1 MIKLLLHSW
10 LFSSPSPG
18 GVSRLRSDLSQTW
31 QFLKKRYQGL
41 KMKFRTLKILRARRN
56 ARKRIQTTEK
66 AVQALII
73 ILALVFLLLVGCSY
87 NMIPHETKI
96 EYGTTATDSK
106 HDKRQEKRFI
116 TQSWRWSRHD

>member
-10 LFSSPSPG
+10 LFSSPSPD
-18 GVSRLRSDLSQTW
+18 GVLQPRLGLSQML
-31 QFLKKRYQGL
+31 QFLKKRYRGL

-73 ILALVFLLLVGCSY
+73 TLALVLLLLVGCSY
-87 NMIPHETKI
+87 NMVPHETKI

-106 HDKRQEKRFI
+106 NDKLQEKKFI
-116 TQSWRWSRHD
+116 TQSWRWNRK